1 MQLSAPL
8 YRLKREA
15 RLLSREAGIPLAA
28 ALDRIAAREGHAH
41 WSLLAQRA
49 AERSPA
55 ALIHP
60 RLRPG
65 EMILVAARPGQ
76 GKTLLA
82 LELAVEA
89 MKAGNR
95 AAVFTLEY
103 VEREVEA
110 RLERLG
116 VRGQF
121 KDLLALDCSDEI
133 CSARITGRLQGCAP
147 GTLAVIDYLQIL
159 DQRRDTPDLQ
169 TQVAELAAFARR
181 SGAVLVFVSQVDRT
195 FDPALKPLPDLADL
209 RLPNPLDLSLFDRA
223 VFLQVGRLRV
233 VQCGGEEK

>member
-28 ALDRIAAREGHAH
+28 ALDRIAAREGHAR

-55 ALIHP
+55 ALIYP

-82 LELAVEA
+82 LELALAA

-110 RLERLG
+110 RLERLERLG
-116 VRGQF
+116 ARGAL

-159 DQRRDTPDLQ
+159 DQRRDTPDLE
-169 TQVAELAAFARR
+169 TQVAELSAFARR

-223 VFLQVGRLRV
+223 VFLQAGRLRLV
-233 VQCGGEEK
+233 DRN

>member
-1 MQLSAPL
+1 MHLSAPL

-28 ALDRIAAREGHAH
+28 ALDRIAAREGHAR

-55 ALIHP
+55 ALIYP

-82 LELAVEA
+82 LELALAA

-116 VRGQF
+116 ARGAL

-133 CSARITGRLQGCAP
+133 CSDRITQRLQGCAP

-159 DQRRDTPDLQ
+159 DQRCDTPDLE
-169 TQVAELAAFARR
+169 TQVAELSAFARR
-181 SGAVLVFVSQVDRT
+181 SGAVLVFVSQLDRT
-195 FDPALKPLPDLADL
+195 FDPVLKPLPDLADL

-223 VFLQVGRLRV
+223 VFLQAGRLRLV
-233 VQCGGEEK
+233 DRN